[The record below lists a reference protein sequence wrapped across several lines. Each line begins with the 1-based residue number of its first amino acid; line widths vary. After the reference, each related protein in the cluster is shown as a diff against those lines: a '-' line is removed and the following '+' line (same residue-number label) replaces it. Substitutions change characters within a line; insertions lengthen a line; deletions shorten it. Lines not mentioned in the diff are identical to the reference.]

1 MLQNKFLPFFLDA
14 PSVDVYPT
22 SSTVVEGNNITLSC
36 NASGKPEPSVSW
48 TRVGQ
53 SGQSLSQS
61 STLTITNVSRPG
73 TPHDLIQYQCEASN
87 GVGNHAAAI
96 VNVTVHCKYALFIL
110 FSLVLV
116 FLATNNRIQGVSI
129 KSELVAA
136 GLSRT
141 TDYSI

>member
-1 MLQNKFLPFFLDA
+1 MLQNKFLSFFLDA

-61 STLTITNVSRPG
+61 STLTITNVSRTG

-87 GVGNHAAAI
+87 GVGNRAAAI
-96 VNVTVHCKYALFIL
+96 VNVTVHCKYALFVL
-110 FSLVLV
+110 FSAVL
-116 FLATNNRIQGVSI
+116 VSI

-136 GLSRT
+136 GLSRA